1 MIGVAKRLTSRPI
14 FSALTLR
21 REFSVKAIYST
32 FPATLLFYSARQK
45 PNLYEERED
54 HDRPDDLYEDR
65 VNLGSNGLVY
75 PGVFKDPSTSNG
87 ATMFPNTFMMQEI
100 IRLNYDEA
108 LEREDEGQQ
117 VNVPFIYTVP
127 KGTAIPSHLILV
139 NEYMSRFSLQPSRGT
154 SLQDLNQALDE
165 FYSKHA
171 KKETA
176 DEWLDKH
183 PFQSAIADDADAKWM
198 SM

>member
-1 MIGVAKRLTSRPI
+1 M

-45 PNLYEERED
+45 PSLYEEREGR
-54 HDRPDDLYEDR
+54 DRPNDLYEDR
-65 VNLGSNGLVY
+65 VNLGRNGLVY

-87 ATMFPNTFMMQEI
+87 ATMFPNTFMMQEL

-117 VNVPFIYTVP
+117 VNIPFIYTVP
-127 KGTAIPSHLILV
+127 K
-139 NEYMSRFSLQPSRGT
+139 
-154 SLQDLNQALDE
+154 DLNQALDE

-171 KKETA
+171 KQETA
-176 DEWLDKH
+176 NEWLDKH